1 VVSYKSDVP
10 SIPYREL
17 DIYLGH
23 TVPSSQIDSPFVE
36 GLGNCDFSLLLA
48 ISIDAAMDI
57 GPVAPNFSA
66 AECSADD
73 ELMVKD
79 LPLVSYLTLTK

>member
-1 VVSYKSDVP
+1 MKN
-10 SIPYREL
+10 
-17 DIYLGH
+17 YLH
-23 TVPSSQIDSPFVE
+23 KILE
-36 GLGNCDFSLLLA
+36 GLGNCYFSLLLA

-57 GPVAPNFSA
+57 GPIAPNCLA

-79 LPLVSYLTLTK
+79 LPLVSYLTLTKSFSFVSDRHLLLLMI